1 MLGFLLNRL
10 GSMALTMLVI
20 SILVFSIAE
29 VVPIDPARS
38 ALGRYASQVKVDEL
52 REKMGLDRPVVVRYA
67 DWITSALQGDFGESI
82 HFRRPVGDLIAV
94 RLGRSLILAALG
106 FAFMIPIGLAL
117 GCIAGISEG
126 KLLDRIISLTGSL
139 FVSIPPFASGIFLI
153 VIFALWLRWLPGASI
168 PNPDESFLESL
179 PKLILPVLALSFDE
193 IGYLT
198 RFTRVSMAEV
208 MESDYIRT
216 AVLKGLPRRKVIFR
230 HALRNALIAPFTAIM
245 LHVNWLIG
253 GVVVVE
259 VLFSYPGLGRLLLD
273 AALRNDIVL
282 LEGGTLVLT
291 FVAVSSQVIGDIGIY
306 FMNPRIRLLQESAN
320 ST

>member
-1 MLGFLLNRL
+1 MV
-10 GSMALTMLVI
+10 LTMLVI

-38 ALGRYASQVKVDEL
+38 ALGRYASQHKVDEL

-94 RLGRSLILAALG
+94 RLGRSLVLAALG

-153 VIFALWLRWLPGASI
+153 VVFSLWLGWLPGTSI
-168 PNPDESFLESL
+168 PDPDASFLESF
-179 PKLILPVLALSFDE
+179 PKLILPMLALSFDE

-216 AVLKGLPRRKVIFR
+216 AMLKGLSRRKVIWR

-259 VLFSYPGLGRLLLD
+259 VLFNYPGLGRLLLD
-273 AALRNDIVL
+273 AALRNDIIL

-306 FMNPRIRLLQESAN
+306 LMNPRIRFE
-320 ST
+320 

>member
-1 MLGFLLNRL
+1 MLGFLLNRF
-10 GSMALTMLVI
+10 GSMVLTMLVI
-20 SILVFSIAE
+20 SILVFTIAE

-38 ALGRYASQVKVDEL
+38 ALGRYASQHKVDEL

-82 HFRRPVGDLIAV
+82 HFRRPVGDLVAV
-94 RLGRSLILAALG
+94 RLGRSLVLAALG

-168 PNPDESFLESL
+168 PDPDASFIESF
-179 PKLILPVLALSFDE
+179 PKLILPMLALSFDE

-208 MESDYIRT
+208 MDSDYIRT
-216 AVLKGLPRRKVIFR
+216 AMLKGLSRRKVIFR

-259 VLFSYPGLGRLLLD
+259 VLFNYPGLGRLLLD
-273 AALRNDIVL
+273 AALRNDIIL

-306 FMNPRIRLLQESAN
+306 LMNPRIRFE
-320 ST
+320 

>member
-1 MLGFLLNRL
+1 MLGFLLNRF

-20 SILVFSIAE
+20 SILVFSLAE

-38 ALGRYASQVKVDEL
+38 ALGRYASQHKVDEL
-52 REKMGLDRPVVVRYA
+52 RDKMGLDRPVVVRYA

-94 RLGRSLILAALG
+94 RLGRSLVLAALG

-117 GCIAGISEG
+117 GCIAGIAEG

-139 FVSIPPFASGIFLI
+139 FVSVPPFASGIFLI
-153 VIFALWLRWLPGASI
+153 VVFSLWLGWLPGTSI
-168 PNPDESFLESL
+168 PDPDASFLESF
-179 PKLILPVLALSFDE
+179 PKLILPMLALSFDE

-216 AVLKGLPRRKVIFR
+216 AMLKGLSRRKVIWR

-259 VLFSYPGLGRLLLD
+259 VLFNYPGLGRLLLD
-273 AALRNDIVL
+273 AALRNDIIL

-306 FMNPRIRLLQESAN
+306 LMNPRIRFE
-320 ST
+320 

>member
-1 MLGFLLNRL
+1 MIGFLLNRF
-10 GSMALTMLVI
+10 GSMVLTMLVI

-38 ALGRYASQVKVDEL
+38 ALGRYASQHKVDEL

-67 DWITSALQGDFGESI
+67 DWITSALQGDFGDSI

-94 RLGRSLILAALG
+94 RLGRSLVLAALG

-117 GCIAGISEG
+117 GCIAGIYEG

-168 PNPDESFLESL
+168 PDPDASFLETF
-179 PKLILPVLALSFDE
+179 PKLILPMLALSFDE

-216 AVLKGLPRRKVIFR
+216 AMLKGLSRRKVIWR

-259 VLFSYPGLGRLLLD
+259 VLFNYPGLGRLLLD
-273 AALRNDIVL
+273 AALRNDIIL

-306 FMNPRIRLLQESAN
+306 LMNPRIRFE
-320 ST
+320 

>member
-1 MLGFLLNRL
+1 MLVFLLKRF
-10 GSMALTMLVI
+10 GSMVLTMLVI

-29 VVPIDPARS
+29 VVPIDPARN
-38 ALGRYASQVKVDEL
+38 ALGRYASQQKVDEL
-52 REKMGLDRPVVVRYA
+52 REKMGLDRPVVVRYV
-67 DWITSALQGDFGESI
+67 DWISNAVQGDFGESI

-94 RLGRSLILAALG
+94 RLERSLALAALG
-106 FAFMIPIGLAL
+106 FAFMIPLGLAL
-117 GCIAGISEG
+117 GCIAGVAEG

-139 FVSIPPFASGIFLI
+139 LVSIPPFASGIFLI

-168 PNPDESFLESL
+168 PDPDATYFESFK
-179 PKLILPVLALSFDE
+179 KLILPVLALSFDE

-216 AVLKGLPRRKVIFR
+216 AELKGISKRKIIWR

-259 VLFSYPGLGRLLLD
+259 VLFNYPGLGRLLLD
-273 AALRNDIVL
+273 AALRNDITL

-306 FMNPRIRLLQESAN
+306 LMNPRIRFE
-320 ST
+320 

>member
-1 MLGFLLNRL
+1 MLGFLLNRF
-10 GSMALTMLVI
+10 GSMVLTMLVI

-38 ALGRYASQVKVDEL
+38 ALGRYASQHKVDEL

-94 RLGRSLILAALG
+94 RLGRSLVLAALG

-117 GCIAGISEG
+117 GCIAGIAEG

-139 FVSIPPFASGIFLI
+139 FVSVPPFASGIFLI
-153 VIFALWLRWLPGASI
+153 VVFSLWLGWLPGTSI
-168 PNPDESFLESL
+168 PDPDASFLESF
-179 PKLILPVLALSFDE
+179 PKLILPMLALSFDE

-208 MESDYIRT
+208 MDSDYIRT
-216 AVLKGLPRRKVIFR
+216 AMLKGLSRRKVIWR

-259 VLFSYPGLGRLLLD
+259 VLFNYPGLGRLLLD
-273 AALRNDIVL
+273 AALRNDIIL

-306 FMNPRIRLLQESAN
+306 LMNPRIRFEDR
-320 ST
+320 

>member
-1 MLGFLLNRL
+1 MIGFLLNRF
-10 GSMALTMLVI
+10 GSMVLTMLVI

-38 ALGRYASQVKVDEL
+38 ALGRYASQHKVDEL

-67 DWITSALQGDFGESI
+67 DWITSALQGDFGDSI

-94 RLGRSLILAALG
+94 RLGRSLVLAALG

-117 GCIAGISEG
+117 GCIAGIYEG

-168 PNPDESFLESL
+168 PDPDASFIDSF
-179 PKLILPVLALSFDE
+179 PKLILPMLALSFDE

-208 MESDYIRT
+208 MDSDYIRT
-216 AVLKGLPRRKVIFR
+216 AELKGLSRRKVIFR

-259 VLFSYPGLGRLLLD
+259 VLFNYPGLGRLLLD
-273 AALRNDIVL
+273 AALRNDIIL

-306 FMNPRIRLLQESAN
+306 LMNPRIRFE
-320 ST
+320 

>member
-10 GSMALTMLVI
+10 GSMVLTMLVI
-20 SILVFSIAE
+20 SILVFSLAE
-29 VVPIDPARS
+29 VVPIDPARN
-38 ALGRYASQVKVDEL
+38 ALGRYASQQKVDEL
-52 REKMGLDRPVVVRYA
+52 REKMGLDRPVVVRYVV
-67 DWITSALQGDFGESI
+67 WISNALQGDFGESI

-94 RLGRSLILAALG
+94 RLGRSLALAALG
-106 FAFMIPIGLAL
+106 FAFMIPLGLAL
-117 GCIAGISEG
+117 GCIAGIAEG
-126 KLLDRIISLTGSL
+126 KLLDRIISVTGSFL
-139 FVSIPPFASGIFLI
+139 VSVPPFASGIFMI
-153 VIFALWLRWLPGASI
+153 VIFALWLGWLPGASI
-168 PNPDESFLESL
+168 PDPDASFLESFT
-179 PKLILPVLALSFDE
+179 KLILPILALSFDE

-216 AVLKGLPRRKVIFR
+216 AVLKGISKRKIIWR

-259 VLFSYPGLGRLLLD
+259 VLFNYPGLGRLLLD
-273 AALRNDIVL
+273 AALRNDIIL

-306 FMNPRIRLLQESAN
+306 FMNPRIRFE
-320 ST
+320 

>member
-10 GSMALTMLVI
+10 GSMVLTMLVI
-20 SILVFSIAE
+20 SMLVFSIAE
-29 VVPIDPARS
+29 VVPIDPARN
-38 ALGRYASQVKVDEL
+38 ALGRYASQIKVDEL
-52 REKMGLDRPVVVRYA
+52 REKMGLDRPVVVRYFT
-67 DWITSALQGDFGESI
+67 WITNAVQGDLGESI
-82 HFRRPVGDLIAV
+82 HFRRPVSDLVAV
-94 RLGRSLILAALG
+94 RLGRSLTLAALG

-117 GCIAGISEG
+117 GCLAGISEG
-126 KLLDRIISLTGSL
+126 RLLDRVISLIGSL
-139 FVSIPPFASGIFLI
+139 LVSVPAFASGILVI
-153 VIFALWLRWLPGASI
+153 VVFAIWLRWLPGASI
-168 PNPDESFLESL
+168 PNPEASL
-179 PKLILPVLALSFDE
+179 FDSAVKLILPILALSFDE
-193 IGYLT
+193 IGYLI

-216 AVLKGLPRRKVIFR
+216 AELKGLSKWKVIWR

-259 VLFSYPGLGRLLLD
+259 VLFNYPGLGRLLLD

-306 FMNPRIRLLQESAN
+306 LMNPRIRFE
-320 ST
+320 

>member
-1 MLGFLLNRL
+1 MLGFLLNRF

-20 SILVFSIAE
+20 SILVFSLAE

-38 ALGRYASQVKVDEL
+38 ALGRYASQHKVDEL

-94 RLGRSLILAALG
+94 RLGRSLVLAALG

-117 GCIAGISEG
+117 GCIAGIAEG

-139 FVSIPPFASGIFLI
+139 FVSVPPFASGIFLI
-153 VIFALWLRWLPGASI
+153 VVFSLWLGWLPGTSI
-168 PNPDESFLESL
+168 PDPDASFLESF
-179 PKLILPVLALSFDE
+179 PKLILPMLALSFDE

-216 AVLKGLPRRKVIFR
+216 AMLKGLSRRKVIWR

-259 VLFSYPGLGRLLLD
+259 VLFNYPGLGRLLLD
-273 AALRNDIVL
+273 AALRNDIIL

-306 FMNPRIRLLQESAN
+306 LMNPRIRFE
-320 ST
+320 